1 MICKTCGNGTKN
13 EQSRSGSEIL
23 FFFLNLAHVQIL
35 KGVRYRMSLEV
46 IAPRVF
52 PPFII
57 NMSSFLSSIIT
68 LIVVA

>member
-23 FFFLNLAHVQIL
+23 FFLNLAHVQIL